1 MIDLT
6 GRVAVVTGGSRGI
19 GRAIVV
25 CLAQQGAD
33 VAFSYLSNEAAARET
48 CAEVE
53 ALGRR
58 ALTVRADVARPEDS
72 VRLIDETLSAFG
84 RLDILVNNAGLTG
97 DHLIA
102 FMTPEAWHQV
112 LDTNL
117 SGAFYMTRAALRP
130 MLRAR
135 TGHNVNISSI
145 SGQLGN
151 QAQANYAASKAG
163 LIGLTE
169 VTAREAGSRGI
180 TCNAVAPGLVATDL
194 TDELSEARRDA
205 IVEHAALGRAS
216 TPAEIA
222 AAVAFLVSDEARSIT
237 GQTLTV
243 DGGMS
248 FM

>member
-1 MIDLT
+1 
-6 GRVAVVTGGSRGI
+6 
-19 GRAIVV
+19 
-25 CLAQQGAD
+25 
-33 VAFSYLSNEAAARET
+33 
-48 CAEVE
+48 
-53 ALGRR
+53 
-58 ALTVRADVARPEDS
+58 
-72 VRLIDETLSAFG
+72 
-84 RLDILVNNAGLTG
+84 
-97 DHLIA
+97 
-102 FMTPEAWHQV
+102 MTPEAWRQV

-130 MLRAR
+130 MMRAR
-135 TGHNVNISSI
+135 AGHIVNISSI

-151 QAQANYAASKAG
+151 QAQANYASSKAG

-169 VTAREAGSRGI
+169 VTAREVGSRGI

-205 IVEHAALGRAS
+205 IVEHTSLGRAS
-216 TPAEIA
+216 TPADIA

-237 GQTLTV
+237 GQMLAV